1 MPHMRMLRAWVAT
14 VRSRVRGDAGSPTLE
29 TVIIAAALA
38 GVAIA
43 AVAIIVTKV
52 LDHAGKVQ

>member
-1 MPHMRMLRAWVAT
+1 MPYMGMLLAWMRT

-38 GVAIA
+38 AVAIA
-43 AVAIIVTKV
+43 AVAVIVTKV
-52 LDHAGKVQ
+52 MDHASKVQ